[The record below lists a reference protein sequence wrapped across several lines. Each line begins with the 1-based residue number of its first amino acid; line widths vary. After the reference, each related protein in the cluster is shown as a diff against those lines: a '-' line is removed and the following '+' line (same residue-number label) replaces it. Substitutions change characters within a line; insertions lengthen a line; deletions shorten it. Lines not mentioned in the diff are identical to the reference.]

1 MAAAV
6 GMAEAR
12 YKAFIRHSR
21 LSPPDVGT
29 AFFYESEHVPVKCA
43 LGYLSTPL
51 SALVDEVRQSFK
63 MAE

>member
-29 AFFYESEHVPVKCA
+29 AFLYESEHVPVKRVT
-43 LGYLSTPL
+43 GRLSTPPVG
-51 SALVDEVRQSFK
+51 SC
-63 MAE
+63 